1 MVVITRVGG
10 EGADLPTDM
19 AAVVDGSWV
28 RRVADYRGSQR
39 GAGYYN
45 GSYDDSLN
53 EATTGMQATTSCSC
67 PTARKS

>member
-19 AAVVDGSWV
+19 SAVVDGSWV

-45 GSYDDSLN
+45 AL
-53 EATTGMQATTSCSC
+53 TM
-67 PTARKS
+67 TA